1 MNCPSCN
8 KPIIVSSD
16 ACDFCGYRYDAQMH
30 AKIILYFELRDDI
43 NRLKFKIKDEVWEGI
58 KEVSNKLQRYET
70 ILDAELRELASP
82 SLQEQAGRRDRQ
94 EAPSAGGAA
103 SVGEGP
109 VVQPAVK
116 ETKRVRQVAAGIRR
130 QEAGREKSGS
140 SHFEVNFGQKW
151 LLIIGIV
158 TMVFGVGYFLKYS
171 FEQGW
176 IGPAGRVSMAYVW
189 GIVFLAAGNLF
200 RKKGYEIF
208 GLYLAGGGI
217 ATLYFSTFAA
227 FQLYHLI
234 GQLPSFAIMVLITTL
249 AATLA
254 IVYDTKWLAVLG
266 LIGGF
271 LTPVLLSTGQDNQI
285 ALMSYMTLLNL
296 GLLGIAFYKKWDL
309 LNVFGFIF
317 TYLLY
322 AAWFNSHY
330 DKMRFWPS
338 IIFLNVFY
346 VIYSIIPFAYQFF
359 RKESEK
365 MEGFIIILPNS
376 LLAFGG
382 SYYMIRN
389 YAALEWVSVVTISY
403 SVLFLAMASYLA
415 RAWKQDQESFVV
427 LIAKAALFLV
437 ITIPVIF
444 SKHWITIFWAAQ
456 AAVLLWA
463 GIRLGR
469 NAVIYCA
476 YGLLVL
482 AAGKFLAYDYA
493 AVFEVSFFYG
503 YRPWAYTH
511 MLTERLLTSVLV
523 LAALGHF
530 AYLTQRDSLALVS
543 GSAGKDSGAF
553 FALLGIV
560 LFIVL
565 NMETSLFFGDYLPA
579 ARFAAISVLWTMFSV
594 VLMML
599 GFREKSSLLRKIS
612 LCLFAVTLGKVFL
625 FDMEN
630 ISTPYRIISFIIL
643 GLVLVGT
650 SYLYYKFK
658 DRIQSAMSAEK
669 S

>member
-1 MNCPSCN
+1 MNCPSCS
-8 KPIIVSSD
+8 KPIVIPSD
-16 ACDFCGYRYDAQMH
+16 TCDSCGYRYDAQMH
-30 AKIILYFELRDDI
+30 AKIILYFELQEDI
-43 NRLKFKIKDEVWEGI
+43 SRLKFKIKDEIWEGI
-58 KEVSNKLQRYET
+58 KGVSNKMQRYEA
-70 ILDAELRELASP
+70 ILDSELRELASQ
-82 SLQEQAGRRDRQ
+82 SLQKQAVRPIRQ
-94 EAPSAGGAA
+94 ETRIAEEAPSM
-103 SVGEGP
+103 EEKP
-109 VVQPAVK
+109 VVPPALK
-116 ETKRVRQVAAGIRR
+116 EMKIRQGAPVSGGQETSRR
-130 QEAGREKSGS
+130 KTES
-140 SHFEVNFGQKW
+140 SHLEVNFGQKW

-200 RKKGYEIF
+200 RKKDYETF

-309 LNVFGFIF
+309 LNIFGFIF

-322 AAWFNSHY
+322 AVWFNSHY
-330 DKMRFWPS
+330 DRMKFWPS
-338 IIFLNVFY
+338 IIFLNAFY

-365 MEGFIIILPNS
+365 MEGFVIILPNS

-382 SYYMIRN
+382 SYYMITN
-389 YAALEWVSVVTISY
+389 YAAIEWVSVVTISY
-403 SVLFLAMASYLA
+403 AVLFLAMASYLA
-415 RAWKQDQESFVV
+415 RAGKQDQESFVV

-444 SKHWITIFWAAQ
+444 SKHWITVFWAAQ
-456 AAVLLWA
+456 AAVLLWT
-463 GIRLGR
+463 GVRLGR
-469 NAVIYCA
+469 KAVIYGA

-482 AAGKFLAYDYA
+482 TAGKFIAYDYE
-493 AVFEVSFFYG
+493 AVFKVSFFFG
-503 YRPWAYTH
+503 YRSLAYTH
-511 MLTERLLTSVLV
+511 MIAERLLTSVLLLAV
-523 LAALGHF
+523 LGYV
-530 AYLTQRDSLALVS
+530 AYLTRRNSLALVS
-543 GSAGKDSGAF
+543 GATGRDSDGF

-565 NMETSLFFGDYLPA
+565 NTETSLFFGDYLTA
-579 ARFAAISVLWTMFSV
+579 ARFAAISVLWTIFSV

-630 ISTPYRIISFIIL
+630 VSTPYRIISFIIL

-669 S
+669 L